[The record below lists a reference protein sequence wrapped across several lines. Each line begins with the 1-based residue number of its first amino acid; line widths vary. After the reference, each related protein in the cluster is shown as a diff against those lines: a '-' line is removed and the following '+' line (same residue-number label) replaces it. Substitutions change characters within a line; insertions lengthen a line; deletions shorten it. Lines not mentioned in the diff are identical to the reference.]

1 MAWVNNGP
9 PHKGILTLTYTSTG
23 KGCKAY
29 YDERMQHRLSCLIG
43 GGPYWSD
50 ALEGLRKTT
59 GKKSWLSFGN
69 FMKLLVAS
77 GILRLAEEMK
87 KAEEEGK
94 AGGEEGEGTENGG
107 NAEGEHGSAEN
118 ETDNDQEDEERASP
132 PKADA
137 GAFKLHEKV
146 TGLFNELL
154 ELAIKGPGD
163 DAENFTRSLYEAFL
177 ARIKGDELHG
187 KDLKELVLEDVEEVL
202 KLKRR
207 GSIMAG

>member
-23 KGCKAY
+23 KNCKAY

-69 FMKLLVAS
+69 FMKLLLAS
-77 GILRLAEEMK
+77 GIMRLAEEMN
-87 KAEEEGK
+87 KAEEERTEGS
-94 AGGEEGEGTENGG
+94 EEGAGTENGG
-107 NAEGEHGSAEN
+107 NVEAERGSAESEN
-118 ETDNDQEDEERASP
+118 DDDQEEGEVASP
-132 PKADA
+132 SKANA

-146 TGLFNELL
+146 MELFNGLL
-154 ELAIKGPGD
+154 ELVIKGPGD

-177 ARIKGDELHG
+177 ARIEGDELHG
-187 KDLKELVLEDVEEVL
+187 KDLKELVLEDMEEVL

-207 GSIMAG
+207 GSIIG